1 MCLKYRGVVGD
12 GSKPQLEDQ
21 IFQRAQNIRAD
32 IHSPEGIKR
41 IVESYDRTDVFNI
54 EGTLADVRKS
64 IDKDAPVII
73 HGFFTDPGHIIV
85 ITGYSFEDEEVFVH
99 DPYGEW
105 YPWGYYLNTQTEMK
119 GKNLKYSERAIAACC
134 AAWSYGEAQ
143 QLYSDRSFKPRLA
156 GGMWVHSIQPQ

>member
-1 MCLKYRGVVGD
+1 MKNLDVPYRNQLNNEYQPLSTCNVTSVAMCLKYRGIVGD

-21 IFQRAQNIRAD
+21 IFQRAQNIGAD

-41 IVESYDRTDVFNI
+41 IVESYDRIDVLNI

-85 ITGYSFEDEEVFVH
+85 ITGYSFEDEEVFVR

-105 YPWGYYLNTQTEMK
+105 YP
-119 GKNLKYSERAIAACC
+119 
-134 AAWSYGEAQ
+134 
-143 QLYSDRSFKPRLA
+143 
-156 GGMWVHSIQPQ
+156 